1 MSSDLRLSYVLG
13 LIDGYGQGTG
23 QVARTPRQGWGVE
36 DDSFHGLLN
45 TRTIQADPDAEV
57 VDKYV
62 K

>member
-1 MSSDLRLSYVLG
+1 M
-13 LIDGYGQGTG
+13 GQGTG